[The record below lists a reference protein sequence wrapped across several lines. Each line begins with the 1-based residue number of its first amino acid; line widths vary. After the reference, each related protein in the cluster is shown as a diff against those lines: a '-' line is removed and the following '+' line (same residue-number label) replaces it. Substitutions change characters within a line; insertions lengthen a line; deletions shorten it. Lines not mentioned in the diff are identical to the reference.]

1 MSITDEKTQL
11 SLNRT
16 SLKGMSLEQLRE
28 WSQIQGQPAY
38 RGTQIFEWMY
48 GHGISDPELMENL
61 PHALRL
67 RLEASGPLSTAS
79 IIERTTTASE
89 PTIKYLIQL
98 EDGRRIETVSMI
110 KGDRHTV
117 CVSSQVGCNVGC
129 GFCATA
135 AMGLERNL
143 SAGEIVD
150 QVLLVKKE
158 RKQPITN
165 VVFMGM
171 GEPLLNYQRVL
182 QAADILH
189 HEKGLGLGAGRIT
202 ISTAGIVPQIDQFVA
217 QDRPYKLA
225 ISLNA
230 TSDETRERLMPLNRT
245 WPLKELLRAARAYA
259 NRPRRTITFEY
270 VLLAGENDSLD
281 DARRLIGMLKGMS
294 CKVNVIPYNYI
305 GDRYQR
311 PADMA
316 IADFVDELSRGDF
329 PVLIRWSNGADI
341 AAGCGQ
347 LAAQAV

>member
-1 MSITDEKTQL
+1 MSITAEKAQL
-11 SLNRT
+11 SLNRQA
-16 SLKGMSLEQLRE
+16 LKGMSLEQLRD
-28 WSQIQGQPAY
+28 WSRGLGWPAY
-38 RGTQIFEWMY
+38 RGSQIFEWLY
-48 GHGISDPELMENL
+48 SRGVTDPALMENL
-61 PHALRL
+61 PQALRL

-79 IIERTTTASE
+79 LIERTTSSSE
-89 PTIKYLIQL
+89 PTVKYLLQL

-150 QVLLVKKE
+150 QVLLVKEE
-158 RKQPITN
+158 RQRPITN

-189 HEKGLGLGAGRIT
+189 HKKGLGLGAGRIT
-202 ISTAGIVPQIDQFVA
+202 ISTAGIVPQIDLFVA
-217 QDRPYKLA
+217 ENRPYKLA

-230 TSDETRERLMPLNRT
+230 TTDEVRERLMPINRT

-270 VLLAGENDSLD
+270 VLLAGENDTPD

-294 CKVNVIPYNYI
+294 CKVNVIPYNDI

-311 PADMA
+311 PADIA
-316 IADFVDELSRGDF
+316 IANFVDELSRGDF
-329 PVLIRWSNGADI
+329 PVLIRWSNGSDI

-347 LAAQAV
+347 LAAQAA